1 MRRNSRA
8 FFRNP
13 AAVTALVILLVVI
26 LFCIL
31 YPIFSPYDYWKMVV
45 ADRLQP
51 PSARH
56 LLGTDNFG
64 RDLMTR
70 VAYGGRV
77 TLSVAFISGLIAA
90 VIGTAIGIL
99 CGYAGGRTDS
109 VIMRLMDAISSIP
122 SLLLAIV
129 FDYMLG
135 LGNGYF
141 LFGIAI
147 AGIPPFAK
155 LVRAAVLEIGGSA
168 YVEASLALGAS
179 HLHVVRKHV
188 FHNVL
193 PLAAVQATT
202 SMADALTTCTFFLVT
217 EISPLA
223 VQSATSVADA
233 LTTCTILGYI
243 NVSIRPPMPEWG
255 SLFGG
260 GAAQLRTLP
269 YMALVPAAAIVIC
282 IVCLYLL
289 GNGIRDSLSIS
300 GGEV

>member
-13 AAVTALVILLVVI
+13 AAVAALVILLAVI

-51 PSARH
+51 PSAKH

-64 RDLMTR
+64 RDLLTR
-70 VAYGGRV
+70 VAYGGRI
-77 TLSVAFISGLIAA
+77 TLSVAFASGLIAA
-90 VIGTAIGIL
+90 VIGTAVGIL

-147 AGIPPFAK
+147 AGIPPFAR
-155 LVRAAVLEIGGSA
+155 LVRAAVLEVGGSA
-168 YVEASLALGAS
+168 YVEASLALGAG
-179 HLHVVRKHV
+179 HMHVVREHV
-188 FHNVL
+188 VHNVL

-202 SMADALTTCTFFLVT
+202 SMADALTTCT
-217 EISPLA
+217 
-223 VQSATSVADA
+223 
-233 LTTCTILGYI
+233 ILGYI
-243 NVSIRPPMPEWG
+243 NVGIRPPIPEWG
-255 SLFGG
+255 GLFGS
-260 GAAQLRTLP
+260 ASSMMRAMP
-269 YMALVPAAAIVIC
+269 YMGLVPTGAIVVC

-289 GNGIRDSLSIS
+289 GNGIRDSFSIT
-300 GGEV
+300 GGDA

>member
-1 MRRNSRA
+1 MRRSFRT

-13 AAVTALVILLVVI
+13 VAVTALVILLAIV

-31 YPIFSPYDYWKMVV
+31 YPVFSPYSYWRMIVPE
-45 ADRLQP
+45 RLQA
-51 PSARH
+51 PSAAH

-70 VAYGGRV
+70 IAYGGRV
-77 TLSVAFISGLIAA
+77 TLSVAFFSGLIAA
-90 VIGTAIGIL
+90 AVGTVIGIL

-129 FDYMLG
+129 FDYLLG
-135 LGNGYF
+135 LGDGNF
-141 LFGIAI
+141 LYGIAI
-147 AGIPPFAK
+147 AGIPPFAR

-179 HLHVVRKHV
+179 HLHVVRTHV
-188 FHNVL
+188 AHNVL

-202 SMADALTTCTFFLVT
+202 SMADA
-217 EISPLA
+217 I
-223 VQSATSVADA
+223 
-233 LTTCTILGYI
+233 TTCTILGYI
-243 NVSIRPPMPEWG
+243 NVGIRPPIPEWG
-255 SLFGG
+255 GLFAGG
-260 GAAQLRTLP
+260 TAHLLVLP
-269 YMALVPAAAIVIC
+269 HMALIPAAAIVLC

-289 GNGIRDSLSIS
+289 GNGIRDSFSLA
-300 GGEV
+300 GGDA

>member
-1 MRRNSRA
+1 MRRKSRA

-13 AAVTALVILLVVI
+13 VAVASLVILLAVV

-31 YPIFSPYDYWKMVV
+31 YPLFSPYSYWKMIVP
-45 ADRLQP
+45 DRLQP
-51 PSARH
+51 PSAAH

-64 RDLMTR
+64 RDLLTR
-70 VAYGGRV
+70 IAYGGRI
-77 TLSVAFISGLIAA
+77 TLSVAFLSGLIAA
-90 VIGTAIGIL
+90 VIGTGIGIL

-109 VIMRLMDAISSIP
+109 LLMRLMDTIASIP

-129 FDYMLG
+129 FDYVLG
-135 LGNGYF
+135 LGDGNF

-147 AGIPPFAK
+147 AAIPPFAK

-202 SMADALTTCTFFLVT
+202 SMADALTTCT
-217 EISPLA
+217 
-223 VQSATSVADA
+223 
-233 LTTCTILGYI
+233 ILGYI
-243 NVSIRPPMPEWG
+243 NVSIRPPIPEWG
-255 SLFGG
+255 ALFDAGS
-260 GAAQLRTLP
+260 AHLRTLP
-269 YMALVPAAAIVIC
+269 HMSLAPAVAIVLC

-289 GNGIRDSLSIS
+289 GNGIRDSFSIS
-300 GGEV
+300 GGDA

>member
-1 MRRNSRA
+1 MMKRNSRA

-13 AAVTALVILLVVI
+13 VAVAALVILVAVV
-26 LFCIL
+26 LFCIV
-31 YPIFSPYDYWKMVV
+31 YPIVSPYSYWKMVV
-45 ADRLQP
+45 PDRLQP
-51 PSARH
+51 PSAAH
-56 LLGTDNFG
+56 PLGTDNFG
-64 RDLMTR
+64 RDLLTR
-70 VAYGGRV
+70 TAFGGRV
-77 TLSVAFISGLIAA
+77 TLSVAVTSGLISA
-90 VIGTAIGIL
+90 VIGTLLGIL

-109 VIMRLMDAISSIP
+109 ILMRLMDMISSIP

-129 FDYMLG
+129 FDYSLG
-135 LGNGYF
+135 IGDGNF

-202 SMADALTTCTFFLVT
+202 SM
-217 EISPLA
+217 
-223 VQSATSVADA
+223 ADA